1 MSKIVT
7 LRDQI
12 FEGVADYFGSDP
24 AYYDVDGWALADS
37 IISHTEIQKGD
48 LRRYVVSDKFVF
60 EYGVVVFKH
69 RFSIN
74 RSLNDYE
81 KTTLSRCIRMGVQYK
96 YYTMACDKLIAE
108 MQVLYKDDVGKLQCF
123 KADLHDYTFEIKNL
137 GNMMCH
143 I

>member
-12 FEGVADYFGSDP
+12 FEGIADFFGCDP
-24 AYYDVDGWALADS
+24 AYYDVGGWALADS

-48 LRRYVVSDKFVF
+48 LRRYVVSDNFVF

-81 KTTLSRCIRMGVQYK
+81 ETTLSKCIRMGVVYK

-108 MQVLYKDDVGKLQCF
+108 MQVLYKDDMGKLQCF

>member
-12 FEGVADYFGSDP
+12 FEGIADFFGCDP

-60 EYGVVVFKH
+60 EYE
-69 RFSIN
+69 SIQELYVLVHALLSQMSDN
-74 RSLNDYE
+74 PKGD
-81 KTTLSRCIRMGVQYK
+81 TLW
-96 YYTMACDKLIAE
+96 
-108 MQVLYKDDVGKLQCF
+108 
-123 KADLHDYTFEIKNL
+123 N
-137 GNMMCH
+137 
-143 I
+143 